1 MTLVKA
7 RCTCAAHAP
16 FKPMIIERRELGP
29 HDVMIDI
36 AFAGICHSDIH
47 YAYDEFGRTTYP
59 LVPGHEI
66 AGIVSRI
73 GSDVSRYQVGDR
85 VGVGVMVDSCRNCRA
100 CKAGHEQYCTGK
112 RVMTYNSVGRDG
124 KPTYG
129 GYSQKI
135 VVDENYVVRIPESIP
150 LDRAAPMFC
159 AGVTVYSPLR
169 HWSAGP
175 GKTVA
180 ILGFGGLGHLGVQI
194 AHAMGAEVI
203 VLDIAESKRD
213 DAMRFGAREFRIVTD
228 PRTFRDLAGRIDLII
243 STVPVDIDLNEYA
256 GLLALDGTFVN
267 TGVPP
272 KPLAV
277 DATNLLTNRRS
288 VAGTRSGGIA
298 ETQEMMDF
306 CALHGIGAEV
316 EIISADQIDEAY
328 ARVLRGDVKFRFVI
342 DTNTLQ

>member
-16 FKPMIIERRELGP
+16 FEPMIIERRELGP

-36 AFAGICHSDIH
+36 AFAGICHTDIH

-66 AGIVSRI
+66 AGVVSGI

-85 VGVGVMVDSCRNCRA
+85 VGVGVMVDSCRNCPA
-100 CKAGHEQYCTGK
+100 CKAGQEQYCTGK
-112 RVMTYNSVGRDG
+112 RIMTYNSVGRDG

-169 HWSAGP
+169 HWGAGP
-175 GKTVA
+175 GKRVA

-203 VLDIAESKRD
+203 VLDIAENKRD
-213 DAMRFGAREFRIVTD
+213 DAMRLGANEFRLATD

-243 STVPVDIDLNEYA
+243 STVPVDIDLDEYA

-267 TGVPP
+267 TGVPA
-272 KPLAV
+272 KPLSI
-277 DATNLLTNRRS
+277 DAINLLNNRRS